1 MKPIKLFAGI
11 EILPNLSKN
20 ESIEYLKKYFSVED
34 LDTIYIK
41 KIGNDK
47 TTFAIDFECDEI
59 SSVRKVQDES
69 GNNLNEII
77 FQKDLNETDDE
88 IDECHED

>member
-1 MKPIKLFAGI
+1 MKPIKLFVGI

-20 ESIEYLKKYFSVED
+20 ESIEYLKGYFSVED
-34 LDTIYIK
+34 LDTIYIT

-59 SSVRKVQDES
+59 SAVRKVQDES

-77 FQKDLNETDDE
+77 FQKDDCCDE
-88 IDECHED
+88 DED